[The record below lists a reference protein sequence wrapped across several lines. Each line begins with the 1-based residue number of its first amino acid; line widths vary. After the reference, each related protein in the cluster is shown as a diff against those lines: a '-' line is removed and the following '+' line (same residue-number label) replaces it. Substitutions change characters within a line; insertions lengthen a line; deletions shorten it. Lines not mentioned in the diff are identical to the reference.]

1 MKREASSTYHTLK
14 TSSNIKYRLILEG
27 IVVGALAGLVSVL
40 YRIVL
45 EQVQGVL
52 HFVISYG
59 KAHPWAIP
67 AWFAVLT
74 VLAGLVYLLCKAE
87 PMIGGSGIPQVEGE
101 VHGQIKQCWW
111 RVLLCKFAG
120 GVLSL
125 GAGLSLGREGPSIQ
139 LGAMAGKGFSRLT
152 GRGRTEENF
161 LVTCGASAGLAA
173 AFNAPFAGVL
183 FSLEELH
190 KNFSLEV
197 LLSAM
202 SASVTADFISKN
214 IFGLRPVFAF
224 QVDAMMPLGS
234 YWLILILG
242 VLLGLF
248 GALYNWCTI
257 KSQDLYAKIRAPFLR
272 LLIAFLAAGVLGF
285 TVPEVLGGG
294 HELVG
299 MLTSTPFLI
308 SSVCVLFLVKFLFSM
323 VSFGSGAPGGIFL
336 PLLVMG
342 ALVGGIF
349 GDGAIGALG
358 LDASLMPN
366 FIILAMAGFFAAIV
380 RAPITGI
387 ILISEMTGSFT
398 HLLSLSL
405 VSVIA
410 YVVADLLRSRPI
422 YEQLL
427 ERLVARQGIK
437 APEFD
442 PTVSTCKILLEFP
455 IHTGAVGAGKRL
467 SELTLPEGCLVVAI
481 RRHSREITPNGGSRL
496 HAGDTLTVLA
506 SEDNAPAVRSC
517 LTGLLQT
524 VGRTE

>member
-14 TSSNIKYRLILEG
+14 IFSSIKYRLILEG
-27 IVVGALAGLVSVL
+27 IAVGVLAGLVSVL

-45 EQVQGVL
+45 EGAQEGL
-52 HFVISYG
+52 HLALAFG

-67 AWFAVLT
+67 VWFAVLAA
-74 VLAGLVYLLCKAE
+74 LAYLVYLLVKAE

-120 GVLSL
+120 GALSL
-125 GAGLSLGREGPSIQ
+125 FAGLSLGREGPSIQ

-161 LVTCGASAGLAA
+161 LITCGASAGLAA

-202 SASVTADFISKN
+202 SASVAADFVSKN
-214 IFGLRPVFAF
+214 VFGLRPVFSF
-224 QVDAMMPLGS
+224 QVNAMMPLGS
-234 YWLILILG
+234 YWLIVILG
-242 VLLGLF
+242 VVLGLF
-248 GALYNWCTI
+248 GALYNWCTL
-257 KSQDLYAKIRAPFLR
+257 KSQDLYAKIKAPYLR
-272 LLIAFLAAGVLGF
+272 LLPAFFAAGALGF
-285 TVPEVLGGG
+285 TMPEVLGGG
-294 HELVG
+294 HSLVG
-299 MLTSTPFLI
+299 MLTDAQFLF
-308 SSVCVLFLVKFLFSM
+308 SSVCVLFTVKFLFSM

-342 ALVGGIF
+342 ALLGGIF
-349 GDGAIGALG
+349 GSGAIDALA

-410 YVVADLLRSRPI
+410 YVTADLLRAKPI

-427 ERLVARQGIK
+427 ERLVARQEDRVPQAG
-437 APEFD
+437 
-442 PTVSTCKILLEFP
+442 PTVNTSKILLEFP
-455 IHTGAVGAGKRL
+455 VHTGSVGAGKRL
-467 SELTLPEGCLVVAI
+467 CELTLPEGCLVVAI
-481 RRHSREITPNGGSRL
+481 RRQAREITPNGASRL
-496 HAGDTLTVLA
+496 QAGDTVLA
-506 SEDNAPAVRSC
+506 LVGEDSAAEADAC

-524 VGRTE
+524 FHNS